1 MCCPWLQAETKVA
14 TILGIFSFLL
24 VLLVRVWGTNV
35 QNPRRGCRR
44 VSKFCMGSKLIE
56 IKIPVKQKSDPPP
69 PFGFLK
75 ILEGGHLEF

>member
-1 MCCPWLQAETKVA
+1 MA

-24 VLLVRVWGTNV
+24 VLLVRVWGTSV

-44 VSKFCMGSKLIE
+44 VSKFCMGSKLIK
-56 IKIPVKQKSDPPP
+56 IKIPVKHKLDPP

-75 ILEGGHLEF
+75 NIKITPQGARGWGFE